1 MIQKGTE
8 KLQYCSETCLPNSSD
23 TCVWLT
29 PLSSMS
35 PLHSSVSSVPYYYT
49 LTCTLLCNLLLLV
62 LAFSFVSPTK
72 LHAPKQRQR
81 FCLLLLCLPQCAVHG
96 CECTAL
102 DGSDSAAFF
111 ACLGKAIL
119 NLIVNFNKCDRW
131 PQTKVSP
138 NLAITPKTGI
148 QSYLSLTLVFF
159 SRATLLF
166 H

>member
-1 MIQKGTE
+1 
-8 KLQYCSETCLPNSSD
+8 
-23 TCVWLT
+23 
-29 PLSSMS
+29 MS
-35 PLHSSVSSVPYYYT
+35 PLHSSVSFAPYYYT
-49 LTCTLLCNLLLLV
+49 LTCKLLCNLLLLV

-102 DGSDSAAFF
+102 DGSDSAAFS

-119 NLIVNFNKCDRW
+119 NLILNFNKCDRW

-148 QSYLSLTLVFF
+148 QSYLSRNILCWCF
-159 SRATLLF
+159 SAGLLCSSIEVINILQLLLLLLNARTPF
-166 H
+166 